1 MTTRPDS
8 ISDTLWMSVPA
19 GLGGLFATAI
29 LFASAYLF
37 EPAAKM
43 WIESHLLYV
52 ALGAI
57 FIFVAGFGMSLSF
70 ALELQFR
77 RGKWD

>member
-1 MTTRPDS
+1 
-8 ISDTLWMSVPA
+8 MSVLA
-19 GLGGLFATAI
+19 GLGGVFSAAI

-43 WIESHLLYV
+43 WIEAHPLYV

-77 RGKWD
+77 RGKWN